1 MNYLALCFMHGLI
14 VLASLDLVHIRAN
27 VTISASPKKMI
38 VMNFHFQEIECSIY
52 ARSAPPLPPLHAGQ
66 EQTIAESGDHAE
78 VALRTVGASGQGFS
92 TENMH
97 TSRENK

>member
-1 MNYLALCFMHGLI
+1 MI
-14 VLASLDLVHIRAN
+14 LV
-27 VTISASPKKMI
+27 
-38 VMNFHFQEIECSIY
+38 VMNFQEIECSIY
-52 ARSAPPLPPLHAGQ
+52 AGSDPPPLHAGQ